1 VRRDCLIVLDRPI
14 FVVGCGRSGTT
25 WLGTALGTHRSVAYL
40 NEPRDMWFQAFPQS
54 DIWSADSA
62 ARRGRIVLGDD
73 DWNREGAEALHTLFK
88 TATVGHGAARVCE
101 KLPINAF
108 RLRLIA
114 RVFPDARFVYIER
127 DGIDVARSIAAR
139 IEVGVWYGVGDRKWD
154 LLTDVAESKARTRG
168 IARHCVTPLHKGL
181 LEWVL
186 STTAARCFLGARPGR
201 TAALRYDEL
210 LEAPDQVVCRIG
222 AGCEL
227 EASAEPANFLRRT
240 ARPRPPRVPVAL
252 DDLGRELLACR
263 ADMVGHGAAAS
274 LLPHTTDDRPVQ
286 MGA

>member
-1 VRRDCLIVLDRPI
+1 MLDRPI

-25 WLGTALGTHRSVAYL
+25 WLGTALGTHPSIAYL

-62 ARRGRIVLGDD
+62 ARGGRIVLGDD
-73 DWNREGAEALHTLFK
+73 DWNPEGANTLSTLFK
-88 TATVGHGAARVCE
+88 AATAGHAAARVCE

-108 RLRLIA
+108 RLRLIV

-127 DGIDVARSIAAR
+127 YCIDVARSIAVR
-139 IEVGVWYGVGDRKWD
+139 IEAGAWYGAGDRKWS
-154 LLTDVAESKARTRG
+154 LLTDVAEFEARTRG
-168 IARHCVTPLHKGL
+168 IAKHCVTPLHKGL

-186 STTAARCFLGARPGR
+186 STAAARCFLGARSGR
-201 TAALRYDEL
+201 TAALHYDEL
-210 LEAPDQVVCRIG
+210 LKAPDRVVRRIE

-240 ARPRPPRVPVAL
+240 AQPPRPPVPVAL
-252 DDLGRELLACR
+252 DDLARELLACR
-263 ADMVGHGAAAS
+263 ADMVGRGPAAS
-274 LLPHTTDDRPVQ
+274 LLPHTTDDRPIR
-286 MGA
+286 MGP